1 MWMEVNMKS
10 FLNILFAAIAFSL
23 CILIAYLTKNEIVL
37 NAVILAFLIQWVAY
51 IPAYLFQ
58 TEKFNDLTGSLTYL
72 TVIWFVYLSSNQV
85 GEVNFQNLIVTVLIS
100 IWAIRLGSFLFSRIH
115 KDGEDKRFRSIK
127 TSPSQFFMTWT
138 LQGMWVSICSMCA
151 ITGISSSEGLVL
163 NPLFYLG
170 FILFLIGFS
179 IEVIADHQKT
189 VFRAIKENKDKFIS
203 TGLWSK
209 SQHPNYFGEI
219 LLWSSIAIMSFSS
232 LSGTQYLTMISP
244 IFTYVLLVYISGVR
258 MLDDMGNKK
267 WGHLEEYKQYKQNT
281 PVLFIKP

>member
-1 MWMEVNMKS
+1 MQS

-23 CILIAYLTKNEIVL
+23 CISIAYLTKNEIVL
-37 NAVILAFLIQWVAY
+37 NAVILAFLIQWVAF

-58 TEKFNDLTGSLTYL
+58 TEKFYDLTGSLTYL

-85 GEVNFQNLIVTVLIS
+85 GELNIQNLIVTVLIS

-127 TSPSQFFMTWT
+127 TSASQFFMTWT

-163 NPLFYLG
+163 NSLFYLG
-170 FILFLIGFS
+170 FTLFVIGFS

-189 VFRAIKENKDKFIS
+189 VFRAIKENKEKFIS

-219 LLWSSIAIMSFSS
+219 LLWSSIAMMSFSS

-258 MLDDMGNKK
+258 MLDDMGNQK
-267 WGHLEEYKQYKQNT
+267 WGHLEEYKQYKKNT
-281 PVLFIKP
+281 PVLFLKP

>member
-1 MWMEVNMKS
+1 MKS

-58 TEKFNDLTGSLTYL
+58 TEKFYDLTGSLTYL